1 MDRNFEGLTCLVTG
15 GAGFIGSHLV
25 EALAAAGAQVR
36 VLDDLSSGSLDNLAA
51 VADRI
56 EMHRGSVL
64 DADLV
69 RALTEGCR
77 FVFHLAAVVSV
88 ARSFDEPVPCHRV
101 NAEGALVVAEAASR
115 AGARLV
121 LSSSAAVYGDN
132 PNLPLPESQNL
143 APLSPYGAQKAYG
156 EMIVGAYRAGVALR
170 YFNVYGPRQDPSS
183 PYSGVVSIFARRMAA
198 GQPITVFGDGK
209 QTRDFVYVDDVVRAN
224 MRAALSDAR
233 GAYNVCTGRPVSLL
247 ELIEILG
254 RLLQPVE
261 VAFAEPRIGDI
272 RHSAGDPRSAENDLG
287 FIARTT
293 IGEGLAKLAAG
304 QVA

>member
-1 MDRNFEGLTCLVTG
+1 MELSFAGQTCLVTG

-25 EALAAAGAQVR
+25 EALVSSGATVR
-36 VLDDLSSGSLDNLAA
+36 VLDDLASGSLDNLAA
-51 VADRI
+51 VEGRI

-64 DADLV
+64 DPDLV
-69 RALTEGCR
+69 RKLTDGCNH
-77 FVFHLAAVVSV
+77 VFHLAAVVSV
-88 ARSFDEPVPCHRV
+88 ARSFDEPVACHRI
-101 NAEGALVVAEAASR
+101 NAEGTLVVAEAASR

-132 PNLPLPESQNL
+132 PNLPLPESQVL

-156 EMIVGAYRAGVALR
+156 EMIVGAYRAGVSLR

-183 PYSGVVSIFARRMAA
+183 PYSGVVSIFAKRMAA
-198 GQPITVFGDGK
+198 GQPITIFGDGR

-224 MRAALSDAR
+224 MRAALSDVR
-233 GAYNVCTGRPVSLL
+233 GTYNVCTGRPVSLL
-247 ELIEILG
+247 QLVDILG
-254 RLLQPVE
+254 SLLRPVE

-287 FIARTT
+287 FIATTT
-293 IGEGLAKLAAG
+293 IQEGLAKLVGA